1 MQKPTATASVTV
13 AVGFL
18 LVMGE
23 VLIAGAAQPDLPGVD
38 VFVPEVAL
46 PGAGLGLQLA
56 ADNINGLAVF
66 LLAVNKTPCGP

>member
-23 VLIAGAAQPDLPGVD
+23 VYFFAIISV
-38 VFVPEVAL
+38 
-46 PGAGLGLQLA
+46 
-56 ADNINGLAVF
+56 
-66 LLAVNKTPCGP
+66 